1 MMKTKLALAVLL
13 TSFALAPAGAR
24 TSKAAKPKQ
33 TSSAK
38 ATPSSKAKVSKSKS
52 KSKSADKADSKPAA
66 SGKAAAA
73 AVAPTRAPAAEE
85 AAAPVAATAAAPVSA
100 ATSQNR
106 NDRFMDAQSM
116 QFVTAL
122 WRIDPEGAIYVGK
135 FDAAAKLT
143 IPDAPTR
150 AKQLAFTDEWLGKF
164 RKLNADKLSPNQRT
178 DLALLVNK
186 LQYDRWKLTVL
197 RDFEWN
203 PAQYNIA
210 QPLDLILNTEY
221 AAKPQRLRTILKRLA
236 DVPAYYQAAQ
246 ASIVNPTRQHTQL
259 AISQAPGTL
268 VVLADLGKAAQDSAQ
283 LTPQEKTIFAQ
294 RVANAGSAVLAWVD
308 FLSDLDKSQQQM
320 QRIRSFRIGKELYE
334 QKFAFEIQSTSTAEQ
349 TYRKAL
355 AAREE
360 LLARMDALSDQLWAQ
375 TLGNASKPN
384 DRFRKIGMVIDK
396 LSLQHVAP
404 ADFLPEIRR
413 QIPQLQDW
421 VVRNNLVTIDLAKP
435 LVVRET
441 PLYQRGVAGASIDA
455 PGPYRPKDKTYYNV
469 TPLDGLTPAQA
480 ESSLREYNNWMLQI
494 LNIHEAIPGHYTQL
508 MNANRSPSLVKSL
521 FGNGAMIE
529 GWAVYGE
536 RMMLESGYGNN
547 APELWLM
554 WCKWNLRSVSN
565 TILDYSVHVL
575 GMTREQ
581 ALDLLVRQAFQTPQ
595 EATDKWRRVQLSSV
609 QLTSYFSGYSDI
621 MELRERRKQ
630 QLGERFNL
638 KEFHDQFLGYGNAPV
653 RVIGQL
659 MQ

>member
-1 MMKTKLALAVLL
+1 MMKTKLALAILL
-13 TSFALAPAGAR
+13 TGFVLAPADAR
-24 TSKAAKPKQ
+24 TTKPAKHQSTDSGKSSKSSGKKAKVGK
-33 TSSAK
+33 SAK
-38 ATPSSKAKVSKSKS
+38 AAPAPDKPEPAEKPVSTPS
-52 KSKSADKADSKPAA
+52 P
-66 SGKAAAA
+66 
-73 AVAPTRAPAAEE
+73 APA
-85 AAAPVAATAAAPVSA
+85 VS
-100 ATSQNR
+100 TQSR
-106 NDRFMDAQSM
+106 NDRYMDTLSM

-122 WRIDPEGAIYVGK
+122 WRTDPEAAIGVGK

-143 IPDAPTR
+143 VPDAATR
-150 AKQLAFTDEWLGKF
+150 TKRLAFIDEWLEKF
-164 RKLNADKLSPNQRT
+164 RKLDAGRLSPNQRT
-178 DLALLVNK
+178 DLALLLNK
-186 LQYDRWKLTVL
+186 LDYDRWRLTTY
-197 RDFEWN
+197 RDFEWD
-203 PAQYNIA
+203 PSQYNVA

-236 DVPAYYQAAQ
+236 DVPAFYQAAR
-246 ASIVNPTRQHTQL
+246 ATVVNPTHEHTQL
-259 AISQAPGTL
+259 AITQAPGTL
-268 VVLADLGKAAQDSAQ
+268 VVLADLGKAAQESI
-283 LTPQEKTIFAQ
+283 LTAQEKALFAQ
-294 RVANAGSAVLAWVD
+294 RIANAGTALLAWTD
-308 FLSDLDKSQQQM
+308 FLADLDKSQRQM
-320 QRIRSFRIGKELYE
+320 QRTRSFRIGKALYE
-334 QKFAFEIQSTSTAEQ
+334 KKFAYEIQAAGTAEQ

-360 LLARMDALSDQLWAQ
+360 LLARMDGLADQLWDKTMAG
-375 TLGNASKPN
+375 TAKPA
-384 DRFRKIGMVIDK
+384 DRYRKIGMVIDK
-396 LSLQHVAP
+396 LSLQHPARQDFVAT
-404 ADFLPEIRR
+404 IRR

-421 VVRNNLVTIDLAKP
+421 VVRNNLVTIDPSVP

-469 TPLDGLTPAQA
+469 TPLDGLSAEQA

-536 RMMLESGYGNN
+536 RMMLESGYGDN

-554 WCKWNLRSVSN
+554 WCKWNLRSVTN
-565 TILDYSVHVL
+565 TILDYSVHVEN
-575 GMTREQ
+575 MTREQ
-581 ALDLLVRQAFQTPQ
+581 AMDLLVRQAFQTPQ
-595 EATDKWRRVQLSSV
+595 EAVEKWRRVQLSSV
-609 QLTSYFSGYSDI
+609 QLASYFSGYSEI
-621 MELRERRKQ
+621 MELRERRRQ

-653 RVIGQL
+653 RMIGQL

>member
-1 MMKTKLALAVLL
+1 
-13 TSFALAPAGAR
+13 
-24 TSKAAKPKQ
+24 
-33 TSSAK
+33 
-38 ATPSSKAKVSKSKS
+38 
-52 KSKSADKADSKPAA
+52 
-66 SGKAAAA
+66 
-73 AVAPTRAPAAEE
+73 
-85 AAAPVAATAAAPVSA
+85 
-100 ATSQNR
+100 
-106 NDRFMDAQSM
+106 MDVQSM
-116 QFVTAL
+116 QFLTAL
-122 WRIDPEGAIYVGK
+122 WRIDPEGGIYVGK
-135 FDAAAKLT
+135 FDDAAKLT

-150 AKQLAFTDEWLGKF
+150 AKELAFTDEWLAKL

-178 DLALLVNK
+178 DLALLINK

-203 PAQYNIA
+203 PARYNVA

-221 AAKPQRLRTILKRLA
+221 AARPQRLRTILKRLA

-246 ASIVNPTRQHTQL
+246 ASIVNPTREHTQL

-268 VVLADLGKAAQDSAQ
+268 VVLADVGKAAQDSAQ
-283 LTPQEKTIFAQ
+283 LTAQEKAIFAQ

-320 QRIRSFRIGKELYE
+320 GRARSFRLGKDLYE
-334 QKFAFEIQSTSTAEQ
+334 QKFGFEIQSASTAEQ

-360 LLARMDALSDQLWAQ
+360 LLTRMDALADQLWPQ
-375 TLGNASKPN
+375 TLGNTAKPA
-384 DRFRKIGMVIDK
+384 DRIRKIGMVIDK

-404 ADFLPEIRR
+404 GDFLPEIRR
-413 QIPQLQDW
+413 QIPQLQDY
-421 VVRNNLVTIDLAKP
+421 VIKNNLVTIDPSKP

-469 TPLDGLTPAQA
+469 TPLDGLTPQQA

-575 GMTREQ
+575 GMNREQ
-581 ALDLLVRQAFQTPQ
+581 AMDLLVRQAFQTPQ
-595 EATDKWRRVQLSSV
+595 EAAEKWRRVQLSSV

-638 KEFHDQFLGYGNAPV
+638 KEFHDQFLSYGNAPV

>member
-13 TSFALAPAGAR
+13 TGFVLAPADAR
-24 TSKAAKPKQ
+24 TAKPAKHQ
-33 TSSAK
+33 STDGGKSGKSSNKSGKSAKGGKSAK
-38 ATPSSKAKVSKSKS
+38 A
-52 KSKSADKADSKPAA
+52 
-66 SGKAAAA
+66 
-73 AVAPTRAPAAEE
+73 APAPEKPE
-85 AAAPVAATAAAPVSA
+85 AAEKPVSTPA
-100 ATSQNR
+100 PASSPVPAVSAQSR
-106 NDRFMDAQSM
+106 NDRYMDTLAM

-122 WRIDPEGAIYVGK
+122 WRVDPEAGIGVGK

-143 IPDAPTR
+143 VPDAATR
-150 AKQLAFTDEWLGKF
+150 TKRLAFIDEWLEKF
-164 RKLNADKLSPNQRT
+164 RKLDANRLSPNQRT
-178 DLALLVNK
+178 DLALLLNK
-186 LQYDRWKLTVL
+186 LDYDRWRLTTY
-197 RDFEWN
+197 RDFEWD
-203 PAQYNIA
+203 PSQYNVA

-236 DVPAYYQAAQ
+236 DVPAFYQAAR
-246 ASIVNPTRQHTQL
+246 ATVVNPTHEHTQL
-259 AISQAPGTL
+259 AITQAPGTM
-268 VVLADLGKAAQDSAQ
+268 VMLADLGKAAQESI
-283 LTPQEKTIFAQ
+283 LTAQEKALFAQ
-294 RVANAGSAVLAWVD
+294 RIANAGTALLAWTD
-308 FLSDLDKSQQQM
+308 FLADLDKSQRQM
-320 QRIRSFRIGKELYE
+320 QRTRSFRIGKALYE
-334 QKFAFEIQSTSTAEQ
+334 KKFAYEIQAAGTAEQ

-360 LLARMDALSDQLWAQ
+360 LLARMDGLADQLWDKTMAG
-375 TLGNASKPN
+375 TAKPA
-384 DRFRKIGMVIDK
+384 DRYRKIGMVIDK
-396 LSLQHVAP
+396 LSLQHPARQDFVAT
-404 ADFLPEIRR
+404 IRR

-421 VVRNNLVTIDLAKP
+421 VVRNNLVTIDPSVP

-469 TPLDGLTPAQA
+469 TPLDGLSAEQA

-536 RMMLESGYGNN
+536 RMMLESGYGDN

-554 WCKWNLRSVSN
+554 WCKWNLRSVTN
-565 TILDYSVHVL
+565 TILDYSVHVEN
-575 GMTREQ
+575 MTREQ
-581 ALDLLVRQAFQTPQ
+581 AMDLLVRQAFQTPQ
-595 EATDKWRRVQLSSV
+595 EAVEKWRRVQLSSV
-609 QLTSYFSGYSDI
+609 QLASYFSGYSEI
-621 MELRERRKQ
+621 MELRERRRQ

-653 RVIGQL
+653 RMIGQL

>member
-13 TSFALAPAGAR
+13 TSFVLAPAGAR
-24 TSKAAKPKQ
+24 TSKAAKPKHA
-33 TSSAK
+33 SSAK
-38 ATPSSKAKVSKSKS
+38 AKEPGKHASKSAKASRADSKSAKGKSKS
-52 KSKSADKADSKPAA
+52 KAVAVAVAA
-66 SGKAAAA
+66 PAA
-73 AVAPTRAPAAEE
+73 AVAAAAPTRAPAA
-85 AAAPVAATAAAPVSA
+85 APV
-100 ATSQNR
+100 SQNR
-106 NDRFMDAQSM
+106 NDRYMDSLSM
-116 QFVTAL
+116 QFLTAL
-122 WRIDPEGAIYVGK
+122 WRIDPEGGIYVGK

-143 IPDAPTR
+143 IPDAATR
-150 AKQLAFTDEWLGKF
+150 ARQLAFIDEWLEKF

-178 DLALLVNK
+178 DLAVLVNK
-186 LQYDRWKLTVL
+186 LQEDRWQLTVF

-203 PAQYNIA
+203 PAQYNVA

-246 ASIVNPTRQHTQL
+246 ASVRNPTREHTQL

-268 VVLADLGKAAQDSAQ
+268 VVLADLGKAAQESSQ
-283 LTPQEKTIFAQ
+283 LTAQEKAIFAQ
-294 RVANAGSAVLAWVD
+294 RIANAGSAVLAWVD
-308 FLSDLDKSQQQM
+308 FLSDLDQSQEQM
-320 QRIRSFRIGKELYE
+320 QRARSFRIGKELYE
-334 QKFAFEIQSTSTAEQ
+334 QKFAFEIQSASTAEQ

-360 LLARMDALSDQLWAQ
+360 LLTRMDGLADQLWTQ
-375 TLGNASKPN
+375 TMGNAPKPD

-413 QIPQLQDW
+413 QIPQLQDY
-421 VVRNNLVTIDLAKP
+421 VVRNNLVTIDPSKP

-469 TPLDGLTPAQA
+469 TPLDGLTPQQA

-508 MNANRSPSLVKSL
+508 MNANRSPSLVKTL
-521 FGNGAMIE
+521 FGNGAMVE

-581 ALDLLVRQAFQTPQ
+581 AMDLLVRQAFQTPQ
-595 EATDKWRRVQLSSV
+595 EASEKWRRVQLSSV

-630 QLGERFNL
+630 QLGERFDL
-638 KEFHDQFLGYGNAPV
+638 KAFHDQFLSYGNAPV
-653 RVIGQL
+653 RIIGQL